1 MIAITPLLSPCSQFP
16 NYSGFQMSMS
26 KVKWREKA
34 NRKSVFTGFER
45 TSNCK
50 LSKRENH
57 DERGSR

>member
-1 MIAITPLLSPCSQFP
+1 
-16 NYSGFQMSMS
+16 MSMS